1 MAVAY
6 GIVAAKY
13 RRKGSGQPTTIDGLP
28 VALTP
33 GLLRYVDGALGTGGD
48 GLTFEGAKNT
58 LQAGVTSAVRDDT
71 IYVRPKAVG
80 NFYTENVIV
89 PVGTHAGLGI
99 IGVTRSKGNSVYQ
112 ACTFRGVVAVDDPI
126 LELGSS
132 FNHIENLHFW
142 SRAAQT
148 HGFGILGNWN
158 TAQHASTTLLNI
170 GSSIINCTFAQDV
183 DDAEAGAGVV
193 QSAVRLD
200 STEGWL
206 IEDCFFQDCRVGIS
220 LGSTAS
226 ACYSIVI
233 TNNHFGGLASKIAA
247 DIMLSDSLR
256 TMITNNHFA
265 HAKPSNNAGSMNE
278 YVFVIGGT
286 TTTGYFGGNHQ
297 GAADVASATNNN
309 LGSLVLGGNFGGG
322 GPWTS

>member
-1 MAVAY
+1 MATQFGV
-6 GIVAAKY
+6 VAAKF
-13 RRKGSGQPTTIDGLP
+13 RRKGSGQTTTIDGVP
-28 VALTP
+28 VRLLP
-33 GLLRYVDGALGTGGD
+33 GLPRYVDGAKATDGD
-48 GLTFEGAKNT
+48 GLSYDSAHNT
-58 LQAGVTSAVRDDT
+58 LQLAVTAADRDDS

-80 NFYTENVIV
+80 NFYTENVVI
-89 PVGTHAGLGI
+89 PSATKAGLKI
-99 IGVTRSKGNSVYQ
+99 IGSTNSKGNSVYQ
-112 ACTFRGVVAVDDPI
+112 ACTFRGVVAVDSAI
-126 LELGSS
+126 IEARSS
-132 FNHIENLHFW
+132 FLNVENLHFW

-148 HGFGILGNWN
+148 HGFAIIGRWN
-158 TAQHASTTLLNI
+158 TGSGLNI
-170 GSSIINCTFAQDV
+170 GSSLVNCSFAQDV
-183 DDAEAGAGVV
+183 DDAEAAAGVV

-220 LGSTAS
+220 LASTAS

-233 TNNHFGGLASKIAA
+233 HHNHFGGLASKIAA
-247 DIMLSDSLR
+247 DLMISDSYR
-256 TMITNNHFA
+256 TMITDNHFA

-309 LGSLVLGGNFGGG
+309 LGSLVLGGNWGSG